1 VIDLH
6 PLIVSPGTNE
16 PHDHHEI
23 RDHRQAAAR
32 DHVIRSVPGGRGAFS
47 VAVTDALIIID
58 VQEPFRRRNS

>member
-6 PLIVSPGTNE
+6 QLIVSPGTNE
-16 PHDHHEI
+16 PLARQDI

-32 DHVIRSVPGGRGAFS
+32 DQGIRSVPGDRGAFS

-58 VQEPFRRRNS
+58 VQESFLRRNS